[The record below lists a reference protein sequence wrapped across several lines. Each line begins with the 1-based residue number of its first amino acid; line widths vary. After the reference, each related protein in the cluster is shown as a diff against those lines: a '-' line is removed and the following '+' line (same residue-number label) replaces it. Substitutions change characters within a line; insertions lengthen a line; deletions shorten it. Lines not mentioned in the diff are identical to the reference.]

1 MSLPQPRFPK
11 LRASRPLVILALIVV
26 SGVGIVAAASTLAE
40 AIGSRFTADS
50 NGGDVNVEP
59 GQPVQ
64 VDIPLGASTAE
75 ISEILET
82 AGVVRSATQ
91 FQALARTS
99 GLANSLQAGSYDL
112 FTGMNPDEVLSILQR
127 GPVSRV
133 FRITIPEGLRV
144 AEMIALL
151 SEETGILEEDFATAL
166 SDGSVATTLRE
177 FPDER
182 ELSDWEG
189 LLFPDTYEFRQSAT
203 AAEILNRMARTME
216 TRVASVDWSEFE
228 EAGFTRYEGIIIAS
242 LIESEVRVAEER
254 PLVSSVVRNRLADDQ
269 RLEIDATVLYAVASR
284 DPRSINLDVDSPY
297 NTYRNSGLPPTP
309 ISAPGLAALQAAAA
323 PADTEFKFY
332 VLSAPDGSH
341 TFSVTFEEHQA
352 AVAKARADGL
362 LGG

>member
-1 MSLPQPRFPK
+1 MSLPQSRFPK
-11 LRASRPLVILALIVV
+11 LRASRPLVIIALIVI
-26 SGVGIVAAASTLAE
+26 SGVGIVAAASALAE
-40 AIGSRFTADS
+40 AVGSRFSPSAGGS
-50 NGGDVNVEP
+50 NVDVEP

-64 VDIPLGASTAE
+64 VDIPLGSSTAE
-75 ISEILET
+75 IATILESV
-82 AGVVRSATQ
+82 GVVRSATQ

-127 GPVSRV
+127 GPVTRV

-144 AEMIALL
+144 SETIALL
-151 SEETGILEEDFATAL
+151 SENTGLPAEDFETAL
-166 SDGSVATTLRE
+166 TDGSVATTLRQFE
-177 FPDER
+177 GER
-182 ELSDWEG
+182 QVSDWEG

-203 AAEILNRMARTME
+203 AAEILNRLARTME
-216 TRVASVDWSEFE
+216 SRVASVDWSAFE
-228 EAGFTRYEGIIIAS
+228 EAGFTRYQGIIIAS

-254 PLVSSVVRNRLADDQ
+254 PLVSSVIRNRLTDGQ

-297 NTYRNSGLPPTP
+297 NTYRNEGLPPTP
-309 ISAPGLAALQAAAA
+309 ISAPGLASLQAAAA
-323 PADTEFKFY
+323 PADTQFKFY
-332 VLSAPDGSH
+332 VLSSPDGSH